1 VYSDLSDL
9 ITLNGTQITRFFTTD
24 AKALSHIL
32 MNTSL
37 YEKPEMARYAL
48 ARILGDGETLR
59 QRSVNLIAIGF

>member
-1 VYSDLSDL
+1 
-9 ITLNGTQITRFFTTD
+9 
-24 AKALSHIL
+24 